1 MVKAIIFDM
10 DGLVIDS
17 EAGYVTAWRQTA
29 MAMGYQIDDE
39 FAHGLSGANAE
50 HVKNYLLEKFGDGFD
65 LTRFRHLS
73 TEIWLAHVEQY
84 GIAVKPGF
92 FSLLELIQQRQIPFC
107 LATNSQRIQALR
119 CLSFA
124 GLDGVFHHIIARDDV
139 LKGKPA
145 PDLFIKAADVLAHSV
160 ADCLVLEDS
169 PIGIAA
175 AVAAGVP
182 CFYLPSQAVGDPW
195 ASQQAIRVFED
206 LGQVATELMQASDS
220 SLQNSRHDWV

>member
-17 EAGYVTAWRQTA
+17 EASYVAAWRQTA
-29 MAMGYQIDDE
+29 VAMGYQIDDD
-39 FAHGLSGANAE
+39 FALGLSGANAE
-50 HVKNYLLEKFGDGFD
+50 HVKSYLLEKFGDGFD
-65 LTRFRHLS
+65 LTRFRQLS
-73 TEIWLAHVEQY
+73 TEIWLVHVEQY

-124 GLDGVFHHIIARDDV
+124 GLDGIFQHIIARDDV
-139 LKGKPA
+139 LNGKPA
-145 PDLFIKAADVLAHSV
+145 PDLIIKAADVLAHSV

-175 AVAAGVP
+175 AVAAGARSV
-182 CFYLPSQAVGDPW
+182 YLPSQPVVDSW
-195 ASQQAIRVFED
+195 ASQQAVRVFDD
-206 LGQVATELMQASDS
+206 LGQVATELMQAFDS
-220 SLQNSRHDWV
+220 SLQNSRHDLV